1 MAKRHITQA
10 IITQLT
16 GRGAAGVAGMN
27 PKQLTLLLG
36 EARSTVN
43 QHLARLVKSGVV
55 VREGAGPA
63 TVYRISL
70 SASSGAPMP
79 STPASLLAG
88 GTSGLVWSA
97 AAQALRA
104 EILRPLGLRAPPTY
118 QRTFVDRYVPN
129 DSSLLPAE
137 LARGLYEQGRLSGQ
151 QPAGTYARRVLEQL
165 LIDLSWSSSR
175 LEGNRK
181 SLLDTQDLFRRG
193 RSDGDDADATM
204 LLNHKDAIEFIVEAV
219 PEYGVSGTVVRNIQS
234 TLMNGLLADTRAL
247 GATRQTIVNISD
259 SVYIPTQVPALID
272 EMLATIVLKARTTRN
287 PIEGAFFLWINIAH
301 LQPFQDGNKRTSRLS
316 ANLPLLLSNC
326 APLSFLDV
334 DPSDYAAAMLAVYEK
349 QNVALAIDLFAW
361 TYRRSVEK
369 YRIVVESPGTPHPFR
384 AKYRAHLGAAIQQ
397 IVLTHRALL
406 QAAASQ
412 NIPEPDQSA
421 FEELL
426 AEELAA
432 LAPHNCARYRLSIGK
447 TEEWIANG
455 RRA

>member
-1 MAKRHITQA
+1 MAKRHISQA

-16 GRGAAGVAGMN
+16 GRDAAGLAGMN
-27 PKQLTLLLG
+27 PNQLTLLLG

-43 QHLARLVKSGVV
+43 QHLARLVKTGVV
-55 VREGAGPA
+55 VRDGAGPA
-63 TVYRISL
+63 TVYRIGMP
-70 SASSGAPMP
+70 AKPAAPMS
-79 STPASLLAG
+79 STPATLLVG

-97 AAQALRA
+97 VAQALRA
-104 EILRPLGLRAPPTY
+104 EISRPLGLRAPITY
-118 QRTFVDRYVPN
+118 QRSFVDRYVPN

-137 LARGLYEQGRLSGQ
+137 LAQGLYEQGRLSGQ
-151 QPAGTYARRVLEQL
+151 QPAGTYARRVFEQL

-193 RSDGDDADATM
+193 RSEGDDADATM
-204 LLNHKDAIEFIVEAV
+204 LLNHKDAIEFIVDAV
-219 PEYGVSGTVVRNIQS
+219 PEYGISFAVVRNIQS
-234 TLMNGLLADTRAL
+234 TLLNGLSADTKAL

-259 SVYIPTQVPALID
+259 TVYIPTQVPTLID
-272 EMLATIVLKARTTRN
+272 EMLGAIIDKARATRN
-287 PIEGAFFLWINIAH
+287 PIEGAFFLWINVAY
-301 LQPFQDGNKRTSRLS
+301 LQPFQDGNKRTSRLC

-334 DPSDYAAAMLAVYEK
+334 EPLDYAAAMLGVYEK

-361 TYRRSVEK
+361 TYRRSIEK
-369 YRIVVESPGTPHPFR
+369 YRTIIESLGTPHPFR

-397 IVLTHRALL
+397 IVLTHSTFS
-406 QAAASQ
+406 QAAAAQ

-421 FEELL
+421 FEDLL

-432 LAPHNCARYRLSIGK
+432 LAPHNCARYRLPIGK
-447 TEEWIANG
+447 TEQWIANG